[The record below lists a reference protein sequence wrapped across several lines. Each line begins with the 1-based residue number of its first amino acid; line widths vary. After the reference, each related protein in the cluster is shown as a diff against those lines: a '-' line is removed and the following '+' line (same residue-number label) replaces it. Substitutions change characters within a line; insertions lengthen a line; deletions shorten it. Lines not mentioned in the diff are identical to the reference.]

1 LTTIDMLGYVACA
14 LVLTTFCMNSLVTLR
29 FAALLSN
36 VAFIAY
42 AYYQD
47 LPPIMLLHAILV
59 LINGFRLSQYARQV
73 LMQKVET

>member
-1 LTTIDMLGYVACA
+1 LTTIDMLGYVACG

-29 FAALLSN
+29 FVAFLSN
-36 VAFIAY
+36 VEFIAY
-42 AYYQD
+42 AYNQD
-47 LPPIMLLHAILV
+47 LPPIMLLHAILF